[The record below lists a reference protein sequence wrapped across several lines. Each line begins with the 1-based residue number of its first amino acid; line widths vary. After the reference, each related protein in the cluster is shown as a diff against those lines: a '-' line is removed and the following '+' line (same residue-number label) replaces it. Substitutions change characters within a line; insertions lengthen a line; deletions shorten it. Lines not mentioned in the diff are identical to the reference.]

1 MRILIANVTL
11 ATRTGTETAARD
23 LAVGLLAAGHEPIVY
38 SRSLGDIAHE
48 ILARGIRV
56 VSDLSSLPETPDII
70 HGNHHVE
77 TMEAL
82 LHFPGTP
89 GVFVCHDRTAPWSA
103 PPRLSRIRHYVAV
116 DHRCLERLTGDYAVP
131 QHLTR
136 VIYNSVDT
144 DRFVRRP
151 SLPPRPRRALV
162 FSNYAG
168 PGTHLEAVQEA
179 CAALNIELDVIGAGA
194 GSGSDSPE
202 QMLAD
207 YDLVFAKARCA
218 LEAMSSGA
226 AVVLCD
232 TTGLGP
238 MVTLSN
244 VESLRLWN
252 FGRRVLSE
260 PLEPERIVARVHGYD
275 AEDALAVSG
284 YIREHAS
291 LSSSIEHYLQL
302 YAEVLAGYAETLA
315 EEGAPPKSLAEDLNQ
330 YLVHTATRIRD
341 LEEGRAR
348 LSSGQQMEP
357 LSDRACEQVSVRIT
371 ECPHT
376 AVCDAVFR
384 IRVDV
389 LSGGL
394 VALASYPP
402 HPVHLSYRWLSCSTG
417 DVIVSE
423 GVRTSLRPPAA
434 PSVPTSY
441 SMTVKC
447 PAEAGEHRLRVTL
460 VQESVAWFDAL
471 AHPVC
476 ADTHVLITRPPRNR
490 VLPDAMPSE

>member
-38 SRSLGDIAHE
+38 SRSLGDIANE
-48 ILARGIRV
+48 IRARGIRV
-56 VSDLSSLPETPDII
+56 VSDLSSLPEAPDIV

-103 PPRLSRIRHYVAV
+103 PPSISRVRHYVAV
-116 DHRCLERLTGDYAVP
+116 DHHCLERLTGDYAVP

-144 DRFVRRP
+144 DRFVRRS

-179 CAALNIELDVIGAGA
+179 CAALNIELDVMGAGA
-194 GSGSDSPE
+194 GSGSDNPE
-202 QMLAD
+202 QMLAG

-218 LEAMSSGA
+218 LEAMASGT
-226 AVVLCD
+226 AVILCD

-244 VESLRLWN
+244 VERLRHWN
-252 FGRRVLSE
+252 FGRRALRE
-260 PLEPERIVARVHGYD
+260 PLEPERIVAHVHGYD
-275 AEDALAVSG
+275 AEDAVAVSG
-284 YIREHAS
+284 YIRDHAS
-291 LSSSIEHYLQL
+291 LSSSVDHYLQL
-302 YAEVLAGYAETLA
+302 YAEVLAG
-315 EEGAPPKSLAEDLNQ
+315 GADAPKPFAEDLNQ
-330 YLVHTATRIRD
+330 YLVNTATRIRD
-341 LEEGRAR
+341 LEHERAR
-348 LSSGQQMEP
+348 LTSRQQMEP

-389 LSGGL
+389 LNGGL
-394 VALASYPP
+394 VALGSYPP
-402 HPVHLSYRWLSCSTG
+402 HPVHLSYRWLSDSTG
-417 DVIVSE
+417 EVIVSE
-423 GVRTSLRPPAA
+423 GVRTVLRPPAA
-434 PSVPTSY
+434 PDVPTSY
-441 SMTVKC
+441 SMAVKS

-476 ADTHVLITRPPRNR
+476 ADTHVLITPSPRNR
-490 VLPDAMPSE
+490 ALPGATPSE

>member
-38 SRSLGDIAHE
+38 SRSLGDIANE
-48 ILARGIRV
+48 IRARGIRV
-56 VSDLSSLPETPDII
+56 VSDLSSLPEAPAIV

-77 TMEAL
+77 AMEAL
-82 LHFPGTP
+82 LHFPGTL

-116 DHRCLERLTGDYAVP
+116 DHRCLERLTGDYGIP
-131 QHLTR
+131 QNLTR

-179 CAALNIELDVIGAGA
+179 CAALNIELDVMGAGA
-194 GSGSDSPE
+194 GRGSDSPE
-202 QMLAD
+202 QMLAG

-218 LEAMSSGA
+218 LEAMASGN

-244 VESLRLWN
+244 VESLRPWN
-252 FGRRVLSE
+252 FGRRTLRE
-260 PLEPERIVARVHGYD
+260 PLEPERIIAHVHRYD
-275 AEDALAVSG
+275 AEDAVAVSE

-291 LSSSIEHYLQL
+291 LASSIEHYL
-302 YAEVLAGYAETLA
+302 EVYAETLA
-315 EEGAPPKSLAEDLNQ
+315 GIADAPKPFAEDLNH
-330 YLVHTATRIRD
+330 YLVNTATRIRD
-341 LEEGRAR
+341 LEDERAR
-348 LSSGQQMEP
+348 LTSRQQMEP
-357 LSDRACEQVSVRIT
+357 LSNRACEQVSVRIT

-376 AVCDAVFR
+376 AVSDAVFR

-389 LSGGL
+389 LNGGL
-394 VALASYPP
+394 DALGSHPP
-402 HPVHLSYRWLSCSTG
+402 CPVHLSYRWLDGST
-417 DVIVSE
+417 DEVVVSE
-423 GVRTSLRPPAA
+423 GMRTPLRPPAA
-434 PSVPTSY
+434 PGVPTSY
-441 SMTVKC
+441 SMTVKS
-447 PAEAGEHRLRVTL
+447 PVQTGEHRLRLTL
-460 VQESVAWFDAL
+460 VQETVAWFDAL

-476 ADTHVLITRPPRNR
+476 ADTHVLITPSPRNR
-490 VLPDAMPSE
+490 VLPDATPSE